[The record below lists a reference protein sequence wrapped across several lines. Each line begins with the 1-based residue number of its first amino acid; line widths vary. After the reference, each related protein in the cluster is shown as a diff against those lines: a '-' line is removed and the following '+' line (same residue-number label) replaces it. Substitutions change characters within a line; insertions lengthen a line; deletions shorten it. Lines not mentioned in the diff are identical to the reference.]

1 VPIRPQTARFA
12 ELLQGDEDSLPLDEA
27 ALHIAAHAYP
37 GLDVAGELGRL
48 DDLAARCPGD
58 ELDVLLEY
66 LFGECGFTGNRL
78 EYYDPRNS
86 FLNEVVRRR
95 LGIPITLAVVAIE
108 VGRRVGLPLLGVG
121 MPGHF
126 LVRYGPVLVD
136 PFTGG
141 RRLSEDDCRQLLAPT
156 GAELDPSYLA
166 PVGPRA
172 IVTRMLA
179 NLRQVYLQAGDARSL
194 EWVVALR
201 TAVPGVD
208 PAELGQLARLRVNLG
223 MFAEAADALER
234 LAAVSALTD
243 AAQAQRLEARARLL
257 RARLN

>member
-1 VPIRPQTARFA
+1 VRPQTARFA
-12 ELLQGDEDSLPLDEA
+12 ELVQQDDETLPLDEA
-27 ALHIAAHAYP
+27 ALLIAAHAYP
-37 GLDVAGELGRL
+37 SLDLASELERL
-48 DDLAARCPGD
+48 DRLAAGCPGD
-58 ELDVLLEY
+58 ELDVVLEY

-86 FLNEVVRRR
+86 FLNDVVERR
-95 LGIPITLAVVAIE
+95 LGIPITLAVVAME

-141 RRLSEDDCRQLLAPT
+141 RRLTEDDCRALLGGAPV
-156 GAELDPSYLA
+156 DPTFLA

-172 IVTRMLA
+172 IVARMLA
-179 NLRQVYLQAGDARSL
+179 NLRQIYVQASDARSL
-194 EWVVALR
+194 EWVVSLR
-201 TAVPGVD
+201 TAVPGTD
-208 PAELGQLARLRVNLG
+208 PAELTTLARLRVNLG
-223 MFAEAADALER
+223 MFAEAADALDQLASVSQAGAATDR
-234 LAAVSALTD
+234 L
-243 AAQAQRLEARARLL
+243 RARARLL